1 MNISIGSIYLVSHL
15 TFRLCLLLIRVDPVP
30 LVDYIIQHCLFP
42 RALLSPMDADF
53 SAQFI
58 KQMHLLGT
66 PNFSTAHC
74 YDRLIGD
81 HIGNVVF
88 SLSQAEAR
96 NYGEWPS
103 QRFRLIH

>member
-1 MNISIGSIYLVSHL
+1 
-15 TFRLCLLLIRVDPVP
+15 
-30 LVDYIIQHCLFP
+30 
-42 RALLSPMDADF
+42 MDADF

-81 HIGNVVF
+81 HIGNIVF
-88 SLSQAEAR
+88 SLTQAEAR
-96 NYGEWPS
+96 NYGK
-103 QRFRLIH
+103 